1 MNPTRISKIAQ
12 GVILASFLTNADAQW
27 VGVSKG
33 PVVPSKNLYYGW
45 DIWTQ
50 ACNNYIY
57 GYGYLPGPTYDI
69 RSGNSTV
76 ALTSKDIWRLPS
88 EEEDRE
94 ESSYVLIGIDNAN
107 SYNFVTHLSGPRWI
121 PGGIWGFRVIYKDGS
136 AVINKGIPIT
146 GSHDG
151 SVEHFFKSVLPLDA
165 ITEKEVFYE
174 LLDQAG
180 EIVGK
185 FRVTMPDC
193 ESCQTA
199 TCDIKPDIGSV
210 DYDIPIGLT
219 SPRTGF
225 EGRPCSL
232 HFYQDQVPLIGK
244 GSVSLVSPESGDPS
258 IITTNGPDG
267 FLDTVRIGDTFTRIE
282 QLGGGATPISLRIT
296 VSSDWQNPTTTV
308 FRTVTITNKN
318 DGASVPYL
326 EFDDSTNGTSTLTEY
341 RESPTGDWILDT
353 ANGARRETRS
363 ITETPTERVV
373 RTTVAERISTAPDT
387 YSVVSD
393 EATTFVPSPT
403 GWQKSSTVT
412 DPDGQALTTGTSF
425 YQTGEDTSPDG
436 SNSSAGV
443 GRIKQI
449 LHPTGEI
456 ERHYYFDYAQ
466 GALFDTAHVVKRAFA
481 GSQELKVTT
490 TESAT
495 GLSSETGREV
505 IVTRITE
512 RVGSVVISLVESS
525 REDVIAAGFNGYVT
539 EARSYS
545 SPTEFTSTYTF
556 ESSGVDE
563 STTVVN
569 PDGTA
574 SISTK
579 VINAATGYITA
590 TNVTGYVHDDPE
602 NGIPQV
608 VMVTKNEV
616 ITDKYGEEIAN
627 SSYRYKDGDQ
637 VLISRKLATHFDAQH
652 RTTRWEHF
660 SEASTTPVFVTE
672 REYACCGIA
681 RERDETGMDTYYAY
695 DAQKRLVMTNRNGI
709 TTETVRQGLTTSTHR
724 YAQSVTTGGYLAQLG
739 LASPANEISRTV
751 SDVNGDT
758 VATWNRSAQ
767 DGSMVETTSTP
778 FYNIGGGIGK
788 RVVTH
793 PPATADDGAAIPEQ
807 IVDYYLDGKPAS
819 TTGNLGPS
827 RITRYAANATGVVTE
842 SAYLDGATEKETT
855 FSQKDWAGRQVR
867 MTYANDSDG
876 MGGNDFS
883 SSSYNSKG
891 QLAMS
896 IDPDGVTQLYGY
908 NLRGEQTLTAT
919 DLNGNQTIDLSVDQV
934 SSSETDLVTRRD
946 GEWVMRTMQKAWLDP
961 GSATGS
967 AVAYS
972 DVSLDGLR
980 RWSIQNPTVQTH
992 ESTSVSILAAGGS
1005 RTETT
1010 TLPDG
1015 TSQTTTYVGGL
1026 VDTVTSRDSESTQ
1039 LYQITTGYDSLNRP
1053 QTIADTRSGT
1063 STQYYVND
1071 ATDVVNRAV
1080 DHLTRETLFT
1090 YDHRGRA
1097 KTTNLPDTLDESGA
1111 TITNVS
1117 GAFYFPDGSVREQNG
1132 DGNYRMTQT
1141 YDYASRVETLTT
1153 YGTVTAV
1160 TRWVYD
1166 SNRGFL
1172 TGKRYNSPTPGSGTG
1187 PTYTYTAAGRSK
1199 TRTQAR
1205 LVSGNPLITT
1215 YTYGTANGS
1224 SAASLDQVT
1233 HSDGTP
1239 AFSVTTRDRIGRP
1252 KVVVDD
1258 AAGTRSLNYT
1268 RHSTVEEETISG
1280 GILAGQKLEQDFDS
1294 LLRPRSH
1301 TASFG
1306 SQPLGETIYGYG
1318 FSGAVQSV
1326 SGNGGTARYF
1336 RHPQKRTMDTVTYTK
1351 SGETTPW
1358 LQSTRKHDPANRLT
1372 RITAH
1377 LVDAGVQKPV
1387 DHHAYAYDDLDRI
1400 QKHTDISGAF
1410 WKYGYNA
1417 TGEVTGATKILPG
1430 GTTEVNGRA
1439 YRYHFDGIGNR
1450 TQVEQ
1455 SRDSGQADRSFGYTP
1470 DALNQYAA
1478 MTHPDFVDV
1487 AGSAAPAATVT
1498 VNSQPVTR
1506 QGGHFRKELTE
1517 DNSSGPQW
1525 IDASVTDGT
1534 TITDGSLALP
1544 AASTTPTYDEDGNL
1558 TFDGLWN
1565 YTWDAENR
1573 LIRCERSAFLVSAGA
1588 PYLREEHDYD
1598 TIGRRIRTSIFTTS
1612 GGTTPASRT
1621 LFVFDGWKCVA
1632 ELDTLS
1638 GNQAVRKYTWGLDLA
1653 GSIGDSS
1660 TGNVGALLWL
1670 VDTASNKTHVYHYE
1684 KNGNV
1689 SGLVDAT
1696 TSKRSASYEYD
1707 AFGQLIA
1714 CHGDYAKKNPFT
1726 FSTKYTDFTTGLCY
1740 YGYRW
1745 YSPSFGRWLSKD
1757 PIEENGGL
1765 NLYGFIT
1772 NNPISYI
1779 DILGLEILTHATNA
1793 SAGASIVTGG
1803 LDGPTTGNIWLSGPG
1818 SFSPTNEV
1826 SLHYDANISS
1836 AKDIP
1841 ECVLK
1846 EGNLAGNRAAK
1857 GLGDPLRN
1865 PVFGGAK
1872 WAYINDWLQKQT
1884 HDVWR
1889 IKNEQGYHYAF
1900 RSRSAWQNAK
1910 PVLVRVGG
1918 PQKGIVLNALKNSYG
1933 EIRITSRAGTAI
1945 RIGGRV
1951 LFAAAAAVDAYDI
1964 YTAENRA
1971 KTTTV
1976 VAGGWIGANI
1986 GARGGAIAG
1995 AAIAGIGG
2003 QAGPQVLVPE
2013 EVVTMPVGAIIGG
2026 VVGGVGGYFVGREVT
2041 ETVYEWTFER
2051 GF

>member
-1 MNPTRISKIAQ
+1 MNPTRISRITQ
-12 GVILASFLTNADAQW
+12 GVIFASFLSNADAQW

-136 AVINKGIPIT
+136 AVINKGIPII

-180 EIVGK
+180 QIVGK

-232 HFYQDQVPLIGK
+232 HFYQEQVPLIGK

-318 DGASVPYL
+318 DAASVPYL

-373 RTTVAERISTAPDT
+373 RKTVAERISTAPDT

-793 PPATADDGAAIPEQ
+793 PPATADDGAVIPEQ
-807 IVDYYLDGKPAS
+807 VVDYYLDGKPAS

-908 NLRGEQTLTAT
+908 NLRGEQTLIAN

-1053 QTIADTRSGT
+1053 HTIADTRSGT

-1132 DGNYRMTQT
+1132 DGNYRTTQT

-1160 TRWVYD
+1160 TRWVY
-1166 SNRGFL
+1166 RFQPGL
-1172 TGKRYNSPTPGSGTG
+1172 PHGKT
-1187 PTYTYTAAGRSK
+1187 
-1199 TRTQAR
+1199 
-1205 LVSGNPLITT
+1205 
-1215 YTYGTANGS
+1215 
-1224 SAASLDQVT
+1224 
-1233 HSDGTP
+1233 
-1239 AFSVTTRDRIGRP
+1239 
-1252 KVVVDD
+1252 
-1258 AAGTRSLNYT
+1258 
-1268 RHSTVEEETISG
+1268 
-1280 GILAGQKLEQDFDS
+1280 
-1294 LLRPRSH
+1294 
-1301 TASFG
+1301 
-1306 SQPLGETIYGYG
+1306 
-1318 FSGAVQSV
+1318 
-1326 SGNGGTARYF
+1326 
-1336 RHPQKRTMDTVTYTK
+1336 
-1351 SGETTPW
+1351 
-1358 LQSTRKHDPANRLT
+1358 LQ
-1372 RITAH
+1372 
-1377 LVDAGVQKPV
+1377 
-1387 DHHAYAYDDLDRI
+1387 
-1400 QKHTDISGAF
+1400 
-1410 WKYGYNA
+1410 
-1417 TGEVTGATKILPG
+1417 
-1430 GTTEVNGRA
+1430 
-1439 YRYHFDGIGNR
+1439 
-1450 TQVEQ
+1450 
-1455 SRDSGQADRSFGYTP
+1455 
-1470 DALNQYAA
+1470 
-1478 MTHPDFVDV
+1478 
-1487 AGSAAPAATVT
+1487 
-1498 VNSQPVTR
+1498 
-1506 QGGHFRKELTE
+1506 
-1517 DNSSGPQW
+1517 
-1525 IDASVTDGT
+1525 
-1534 TITDGSLALP
+1534 
-1544 AASTTPTYDEDGNL
+1544 
-1558 TFDGLWN
+1558 
-1565 YTWDAENR
+1565 
-1573 LIRCERSAFLVSAGA
+1573 
-1588 PYLREEHDYD
+1588 
-1598 TIGRRIRTSIFTTS
+1598 
-1612 GGTTPASRT
+1612 
-1621 LFVFDGWKCVA
+1621 
-1632 ELDTLS
+1632 
-1638 GNQAVRKYTWGLDLA
+1638 
-1653 GSIGDSS
+1653 
-1660 TGNVGALLWL
+1660 
-1670 VDTASNKTHVYHYE
+1670 
-1684 KNGNV
+1684 
-1689 SGLVDAT
+1689 
-1696 TSKRSASYEYD
+1696 
-1707 AFGQLIA
+1707 
-1714 CHGDYAKKNPFT
+1714 
-1726 FSTKYTDFTTGLCY
+1726 
-1740 YGYRW
+1740 
-1745 YSPSFGRWLSKD
+1745 
-1757 PIEENGGL
+1757 
-1765 NLYGFIT
+1765 
-1772 NNPISYI
+1772 
-1779 DILGLEILTHATNA
+1779 
-1793 SAGASIVTGG
+1793 
-1803 LDGPTTGNIWLSGPG
+1803 
-1818 SFSPTNEV
+1818 
-1826 SLHYDANISS
+1826 
-1836 AKDIP
+1836 
-1841 ECVLK
+1841 
-1846 EGNLAGNRAAK
+1846 
-1857 GLGDPLRN
+1857 
-1865 PVFGGAK
+1865 
-1872 WAYINDWLQKQT
+1872 
-1884 HDVWR
+1884 
-1889 IKNEQGYHYAF
+1889 
-1900 RSRSAWQNAK
+1900 
-1910 PVLVRVGG
+1910 
-1918 PQKGIVLNALKNSYG
+1918 
-1933 EIRITSRAGTAI
+1933 
-1945 RIGGRV
+1945 
-1951 LFAAAAAVDAYDI
+1951 
-1964 YTAENRA
+1964 
-1971 KTTTV
+1971 
-1976 VAGGWIGANI
+1976 
-1986 GARGGAIAG
+1986 
-1995 AAIAGIGG
+1995 
-2003 QAGPQVLVPE
+2003 
-2013 EVVTMPVGAIIGG
+2013 
-2026 VVGGVGGYFVGREVT
+2026 
-2041 ETVYEWTFER
+2041 
-2051 GF
+2051 